1 MAKYH
6 GKSGVI
12 TFGAGPTAIAEVTAW
27 DYDENVE
34 LAEDHGMGA
43 AAKSYK
49 AGIPDGGGSLTCRH
63 SPAPTPDAG
72 QALLDVGTVAA
83 LNLYPVGNTSGNVKY
98 TGTVVITDV
107 KRSAD
112 LSKVGELSVTY
123 KGMLAEGTVT

>member
-6 GKSGVI
+6 GKSGALMI
-12 TFGAGPTAIAEVTAW
+12 GAVAIAEITAW

-43 AAKSYK
+43 AAKTYK

-63 SPAPTPDAG
+63 SPAPTADAG
-72 QALLDVGTVAA
+72 QALLDVGSSVA
-83 LNLYPVGNTSGNVKY
+83 LNVYPAGNTATYVKY
-98 TGTVVITDV
+98 TGTVILTDV

-112 LSKVGELSVTY
+112 LSKVGELSCTF
-123 KGMLAEGTVT
+123 KGILTEGAV